1 MSKSDRI
8 RTRTRLLLSY
18 VVAVVSVGIAAV
30 ITIELGSIV
39 KHTATLFFCSVML
52 SSWYGGL
59 WPGVF
64 AALLSV
70 VALDY
75 YFIPPLYALGISLE
89 EAPDVIVFVATALFI
104 GWLSGNQKRTQEL
117 LSQARDQL
125 DAKVQERT
133 AELKRANEQLQL
145 EIAEREAAQEG
156 LIRAQAEIARI
167 ARVTTMGELAASI
180 AHELNQPLGSI
191 VTTGDACL
199 RWLAAN
205 PPNLDEARQAVEAII
220 RDGTRASSVL
230 VRTRGFLRR
239 GERLRER
246 LDINDVVREVI
257 VLLDGELRRNGVSLR
272 TEMPA
277 NLRPVVVDRVLLQQ
291 VILNLIMNAME
302 AMRAVSDRARV
313 LRIRTEEQSSGS
325 IVVLAQDSGV
335 GLDPK
340 QLNRMFEP
348 FYTTKVQGIGMGLT
362 ISRSII
368 EAHGGRLWAVANDG
382 PGSTFCFTVPI
393 DAGSK
398 M

>member
-1 MSKSDRI
+1 MSKSDR
-8 RTRTRLLLSY
+8 RRTRLLSSY
-18 VVAVVSVGIAAV
+18 VVSALSVGVAAL
-30 ITIELGSIV
+30 ITLKLGSVI

-52 SSWYGGL
+52 SSWYGGI
-59 WPGVF
+59 WPGAF

-70 VALDY
+70 VVLDY
-75 YFIPPLYALGISLE
+75 YFVPPLYALGISLE
-89 EAPDVIVFVATALFI
+89 EAPDMIAFLATALFI
-104 GWLSGNQKRTQEL
+104 GWLSGDQKQAQES
-117 LSQARDQL
+117 LSQARDEL

-167 ARVTTMGELAASI
+167 ARITTMGELAASI

-191 VTTGDACL
+191 VTSGDACL
-199 RWLAAN
+199 RWLAAK

-230 VRTRGFLRR
+230 VRTRGLLRR

-246 LDINDVVREVI
+246 LDINDVIREVI
-257 VLLDGELRRNGVSLR
+257 ALLDGELRRNGVSLR
-272 TEMPA
+272 TEMPQS
-277 NLRPVVVDRVLLQQ
+277 LRPVVVDRVLLQQ
-291 VILNLIMNAME
+291 VILNLIMNAVE
-302 AMRAVSDRARV
+302 AMRAVSDRPRV
-313 LRIRTEEQSSGS
+313 LRIRTEEQSSGN
-325 IVVLAQDSGV
+325 IVVLVQDSGV
-335 GLDPK
+335 GLDPEH
-340 QLNRMFEP
+340 LSRLFEA

-382 PGSTFCFTVPI
+382 PGSTFCFTLPI
-393 DAGSK
+393 DAGGK
-398 M
+398 I